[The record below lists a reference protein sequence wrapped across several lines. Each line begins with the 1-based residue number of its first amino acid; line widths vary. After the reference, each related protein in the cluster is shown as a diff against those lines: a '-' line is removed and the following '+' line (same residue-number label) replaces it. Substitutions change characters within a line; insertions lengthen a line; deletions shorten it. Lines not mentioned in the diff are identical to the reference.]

1 MQPLVLAILGWI
13 ALTDARTH
21 RIPNRQLCILG
32 ITALVTTNF
41 ESYSL
46 RSHLHISLI
55 VISIAIFLSYFCGL
69 GMGDVKLLA
78 VLALLVLPPDFAKYQ
93 IFLSVVTLTA
103 LAHSIFISRGDFRK
117 SVQVP
122 LAPAIFLG
130 TLITLLVK

>member
-1 MQPLVLAILGWI
+1 MHLLVLLILGWI

-21 RIPNRQLCILG
+21 RIPNRE
-32 ITALVTTNF
+32 LVVLVIASVVTLSF
-41 ESYSL
+41 EDYSV
-46 RSHLHISLI
+46 RNHLL
-55 VISIAIFLSYFCGL
+55 ISIVVIFIAIVLSFFCGL

-78 VLALLVLPPDFAKYQ
+78 VLAFFVLPPYFASYQ

-103 LAHSIFISRGDFRK
+103 LAYSIIISRGDFVK

-130 TLITLLVK
+130 TLIAINVK

>member
-1 MQPLVLAILGWI
+1 MHFLVLLILGWI

-21 RIPNRQLCILG
+21 RIPNRELVILV
-32 ITALVTTNF
+32 IASVVTLSF
-41 ESYSL
+41 EDYSV
-46 RSHLHISLI
+46 RSHLLISI
-55 VISIAIFLSYFCGL
+55 VVIFIAIFLSFFCGL

-78 VLALLVLPPDFAKYQ
+78 VLAFFVLPPYFASYQ

-103 LAHSIFISRGDFRK
+103 LAYSIIISRGDFVK

-130 TLITLLVK
+130 TLIAINVK

>member
-1 MQPLVLAILGWI
+1 MQIVVIPILAWI
-13 ALTDARTH
+13 ALVDLRTH

-41 ESYSL
+41 EDYSI
-46 RSHLHISLI
+46 RNHLHISLI

-78 VLALLVLPPDFAKYQ
+78 VLTLFVLPPDFARYQ
-93 IFLSVVTLTA
+93 MFLSVVTLTA
-103 LAHSIFISRGDFRK
+103 LAHSIFNSRGDFRK

-130 TLITLLVK
+130 TLVALLVK

>member
-21 RIPNRQLCILG
+21 RIPNRELLILV
-32 ITALVTTNF
+32 IASVVTLNF
-41 ESYSL
+41 EDYSL
-46 RSHLHISLI
+46 RNHVHISMV
-55 VISIAIFLSYFCGL
+55 VIFIAIFLSYFCGL

-78 VLALLVLPPDFAKYQ
+78 VLSLFVLPPYFASYQ
-93 IFLSVVTLTA
+93 IFLLVVTLTA
-103 LAHSIFISRGDFRK
+103 LAYSIIISRGDFRK

-130 TLITLLVK
+130 TLVALVVK

>member
-1 MQPLVLAILGWI
+1 MQPLVLSILGWI

-21 RIPNRQLCILG
+21 RIPNRELLVLVIASLG
-32 ITALVTTNF
+32 TLNL
-41 ESYSL
+41 EDYSV
-46 RSHLHISLI
+46 RKHLHSSI
-55 VISIAIFLSYFCGL
+55 VVICVASFLSYFCGL

-78 VLALLVLPPDFAKYQ
+78 VLTIFVLPPYFASYQ

-103 LAHSIFISRGDFRK
+103 LAYSIIISRGVFRK

-130 TLITLLVK
+130 TLIALHLK

>member
-32 ITALVTTNF
+32 ITALVTSNF
-41 ESYSL
+41 EDYSL

-78 VLALLVLPPDFAKYQ
+78 VLAFLVLPPDFAKYQ

>member
-21 RIPNRQLCILG
+21 RIPNRILL
-32 ITALVTTNF
+32 ILVIASVVTLDF
-41 ESYSL
+41 EDYSV
-46 RSHLHISLI
+46 RNHVHISMV
-55 VISIAIFLSYFCGL
+55 VIFIAIFLFYFCGL

-78 VLALLVLPPDFAKYQ
+78 VLSYFVLPPYIASYQ

-103 LAHSIFISRGDFRK
+103 LAYSIIISRGDFRK

-130 TLITLLVK
+130 TLIALNVK

>member
-13 ALTDARTH
+13 ALIDARSH
-21 RIPNRQLCILG
+21 RIPNREIL
-32 ITALVTTNF
+32 ILVIASVVTLDF
-41 ESYSL
+41 EDYSA
-46 RSHLHISLI
+46 RNHLHISI
-55 VISIAIFLSYFCGL
+55 VVISVGILLSYFCGL

-78 VLALLVLPPDFAKYQ
+78 VLSYFVLPPYIASYQ

-103 LAHSIFISRGDFRK
+103 LAYSIIISRGDFRK

-130 TLITLLVK
+130 TLIALNVK

>member
-21 RIPNRQLCILG
+21 RIPNRELLILV
-32 ITALVTTNF
+32 IASVASLHF
-41 ESYSL
+41 EDYSV
-46 RSHLHISLI
+46 RNHLHISI
-55 VISIAIFLSYFCGL
+55 VVISGSILLSYFCGL

-78 VLALLVLPPDFAKYQ
+78 VLSLFVLPPYFVSYQ
-93 IFLSVVTLTA
+93 IFLLVVTLTA
-103 LAHSIFISRGDFRK
+103 LAYSIITSRGDFRK

-130 TLITLLVK
+130 ILITLNVK

>member
-21 RIPNRQLCILG
+21 RIPNRELLILV
-32 ITALVTTNF
+32 IASVVAVNF
-41 ESYSL
+41 EDYSV
-46 RSHLHISLI
+46 RNHLHISI
-55 VISIAIFLSYFCGL
+55 VVLSVAIILSFFCGL
-69 GMGDVKLLA
+69 GMGDVKLVA
-78 VLALLVLPPDFAKYQ
+78 VLSYFVLPPYFASYR

-103 LAHSIFISRGDFRK
+103 LAYSIIIARGDFRK

-130 TLITLLVK
+130 TLIAINVK

>member
-1 MQPLVLAILGWI
+1 MHLLVLLILGWI

-21 RIPNRQLCILG
+21 RIPNRE
-32 ITALVTTNF
+32 LVVLVMASVVTLSF
-41 ESYSL
+41 EDYSV
-46 RSHLHISLI
+46 RNHLL
-55 VISIAIFLSYFCGL
+55 ISIVVIFIAIVLSFFCGL

-78 VLALLVLPPDFAKYQ
+78 VLAFFVLPPYFASYQ

-103 LAHSIFISRGDFRK
+103 LAYSIIISRGDFRK

-130 TLITLLVK
+130 TLIALNVK

>member
-21 RIPNRQLCILG
+21 RIPNRELLILV
-32 ITALVTTNF
+32 IASVVTLNF
-41 ESYSL
+41 EEYSL
-46 RSHLHISLI
+46 RNHVHISI
-55 VISIAIFLSYFCGL
+55 FVIFIAIFLSSFCGL

-78 VLALLVLPPDFAKYQ
+78 VLSLLVLPPYFASYQ
-93 IFLSVVTLTA
+93 IFLLVVTLTA
-103 LAHSIFISRGDFRK
+103 LAYSIIISRGDFRK

-130 TLITLLVK
+130 TLIALHLK

>member
-21 RIPNRQLCILG
+21 RIPNRELLILV
-32 ITALVTTNF
+32 IASLVTLNF
-41 ESYSL
+41 DDHSVRNHSI
-46 RSHLHISLI
+46 ISI
-55 VISIAIFLSYFCGL
+55 VVISVAIFLSYFCGL

-78 VLALLVLPPDFAKYQ
+78 VLTIFVLPPYFASYQ

-103 LAHSIFISRGDFRK
+103 LAYSIIISRGDFRK

-130 TLITLLVK
+130 TLIALHLK